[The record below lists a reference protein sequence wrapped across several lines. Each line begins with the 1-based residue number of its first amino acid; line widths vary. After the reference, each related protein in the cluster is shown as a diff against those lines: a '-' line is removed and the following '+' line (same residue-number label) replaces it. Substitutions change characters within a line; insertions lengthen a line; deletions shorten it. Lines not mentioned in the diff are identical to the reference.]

1 MIDEATDNTTGQ
13 ADGGDQIPIVVIV
26 GRPNVGKSSLLNAL
40 ARRRIS
46 IVDPTS
52 GVTRDRVSTLI
63 EHEDV
68 MFDLWDTGGL
78 GVVDAQEIADEVEA
92 QIDIALHAADVVL
105 FVVDVTCGFD
115 ESDHAI
121 ASRLR
126 RMGRPLLLV
135 ANKVD
140 GAGQELALPELRRH
154 GLGEPIPVSALHR
167 TGCRSLLDDICLA
180 LPERGRL
187 AAPEDEMRLAI
198 VGCQNAGKSSLINQL
213 AQSKRVIV
221 AELAGTTRDAVDV
234 RFEWEGSTF
243 LAIDTAGLKRRI
255 KKGSSIEYYSA
266 HRAERSI
273 RRADVVF
280 LMIDATRD
288 VFRTDKRIAGF
299 IEAESKPGAILINKW
314 DLSGAVTTDEY
325 MKYLN
330 AHLAGLSYAPVLF
343 VSALEGGNVDELLPL
358 ARELHQQASLRI
370 GTGEL
375 NRAVREAIDKR
386 APKVRAGK
394 PPRVLYA
401 TQVGMRPPTF
411 VIFVNDAS
419 VFSAAWRRFLASF
432 LRERFSFGEVPLR
445 IYLRS
450 RRQRGGSAGKP
461 E

>member
-1 MIDEATDNTTGQ
+1 MTADATGNM
-13 ADGGDQIPIVVIV
+13 DGRDQIPVAVIV

-63 EHEDV
+63 EHEGV

-78 GVVDAQEIADEVEA
+78 GVVDEQEIAAEVEA

-105 FVVDVTCGFD
+105 FVVDVAGGFD

-121 ASRLR
+121 AGRLR
-126 RMGRPLLLV
+126 RLERPLLLV

-140 GAGQELALPELRRH
+140 GAAREPGLPELRRL

-167 TGCRSLLDDICLA
+167 TGCRGLLDRLCAA
-180 LPERGRL
+180 LPERRR
-187 AAPEDEMRLAI
+187 AAPPEAELRLAI
-198 VGCQNAGKSSLINQL
+198 VGCQNAGKSSLINRL
-213 AQSKRVIV
+213 ARSKRVIV
-221 AELAGTTRDAVDV
+221 AEMPGTTRDAVDV

-255 KKGSSIEYYSA
+255 KKGSSIEFYSA

-288 VFRTDKRIAGF
+288 ISRTDKRIAGY
-299 IEAESKPGAILINKW
+299 IEEQARPCAILINKW
-314 DLSGAVTTDEY
+314 DLAGAVATGDY
-325 MKYLN
+325 MKYLE
-330 AHLAGLSYAPVLF
+330 AHLAGLAYAPVLF
-343 VSALEGGNVDELLPL
+343 ISALEGGNVEELLPL

-375 NRAVREAIDKR
+375 NRAVREALDRR
-386 APKVRAGK
+386 APKVRAARS
-394 PPRVLYA
+394 PRLLYT
-401 TQVGMRPPTF
+401 TQVGTCPPTF
-411 VIFVNDAS
+411 VVFVNDPS
-419 VFSAAWRRFLASF
+419 VFTAAWRRFLANF
-432 LRERFSFGEVPLR
+432 LRERFPFGEVPLR
-445 IYLRS
+445 IYLRG
-450 RRQRGGSAGKP
+450 RRQRRGPVDKQNSVC
-461 E
+461 